1 MTTEIDLIPQLNR
14 LKLQQEVLD
23 RKLDMILENQSII
36 LKLAL
41 FNADYLMGND
51 EKRAEIEQALGGL
64 TPLWQGNEKSRIM
77 KSGADLD
84 RLLNKGAKNDRHAT
98 TH

>member
-1 MTTEIDLIPQLNR
+1 MTKTDLIPQLNR
-14 LKLQQEVLD
+14 LNLQQEVLD

-64 TPLWQGNEKSRIM
+64 TPLWQGKEKSRMM
-77 KSGADLD
+77 KRKAEFG
-84 RLLNKGAKNDRHAT
+84 
-98 TH
+98 

>member
-1 MTTEIDLIPQLNR
+1 MTTKIDLIPQLNR
-14 LKLQQEVLD
+14 LKLQQEVSD
-23 RKLDMILENQSII
+23 RKLNNVLENQNII
-36 LKLAL
+36 IQQLL
-41 FNADYLMGND
+41 FVLDYLIGDD

-64 TPLWQGNEKSRIM
+64 THLWQGNEKSRMM
-77 KSGADLD
+77 KSSADLD